1 MVSVGKFFTGT
12 TKHHGVASLKS
23 NNAKALLGTSV
34 DPIVDEFLRGA
45 GLACTFSHTNQLSL
59 GVGQVKDILV
69 NEAVVKNKL
78 GLRQHARA
86 LEGHQFRVSRAGA
99 NQPKVGLGEWG
110 WVSHVKKL

>member
-23 NNAKALLGTSV
+23 NNAKALLGTAV

-86 LEGHQFRVSRAGA
+86 LEGHQFRVSGAGA